1 MSDTPLIPSNIPPE
15 SGWLVAALL
24 VLGKPA
30 LDLYRHI
37 RAKDATHKQA
47 LELREVNQREQE
59 DRDLIALLKD
69 QIKRLDE
76 DMRTMRVKL
85 EALSERNVTLER
97 ENAVLRYRLKVEDE
111 EAL

>member
-37 RAKDATHKQA
+37 RSRDASHKQA

-69 QIKRLDE
+69 QVKRLDE
-76 DMRTMRVKL
+76 DMRAMQIKF
-85 EALSERNVTLER
+85 EALSSRNVELER
-97 ENAVLRYRLKVEDE
+97 ANAVLRFRLDQV
-111 EAL
+111 AP